1 MDCFYEQFQT
11 KDYSGLEKILNIL
24 SKVSLVIAILF
35 AAMLNLIS
43 AAVFASIYLIIFILS
58 RKLIVEYEYE
68 LTGDE
73 LVIFKIMNKS
83 KRKEIGSFN
92 IRQLSSVKS
101 LEKVDKTKN
110 KIIKAY
116 LVESG
121 LKDMVYMAKTSQGN
135 VGFQLAMDENLTNL
149 IKRVNPLAFY

>member
-1 MDCFYEQFQT
+1 MECFYEQFQT
-11 KDYSGLEKILNIL
+11 KDYGSLEKILNIL
-24 SKVSLVIAILF
+24 SKVSLIFAILF
-35 AAMLNLIS
+35 AAMLNL
-43 AAVFASIYLIIFILS
+43 VFAVVFGLIYLGVFILS

-83 KRKEIGSFN
+83 KRTEIGSFN
-92 IRQLSSVKS
+92 IREISSVKS
-101 LEKVDKTKN
+101 SERMDKSN
-110 KIIKAY
+110 SKIVKAY
-116 LVESG
+116 LEESG
-121 LKDMVYMAKTSQGN
+121 LKNMVYMAKTSKGV

>member
-1 MDCFYEQFQT
+1 MFNF
-11 KDYSGLEKILNIL
+11 II
-24 SKVSLVIAILF
+24 V
-35 AAMLNLIS
+35 
-43 AAVFASIYLIIFILS
+43 AVFALIYLIIFILS

-68 LTGDE
+68 LTGNE

-92 IRQLSSVKS
+92 IRDISSVKNS
-101 LEKVDKTKN
+101 ENIGKTNN
-110 KIIKAY
+110 KIVKAY
-116 LVESG
+116 LEDAG
-121 LKDMVYMAKTSQGN
+121 LKDKIYMAKTSQGM